1 MEVGMRVVRGPD
13 WKWAAQDEGEG
24 HAGTV
29 VEVGRQGSAC
39 TPDRT
44 AVVQWDGG
52 VRTNYRAGY
61 QGAYDLR
68 LYDNAQIGVRHPNI
82 ICDSCKKHGIVGMR
96 WRCSVCYDFDLC
108 TQCYM
113 GNKHDLGHAFER
125 HETALS
131 RPVPVSS
138 RAGLERVQLRGLFQG
153 AKVVRGPD
161 WDWGNQ
167 DGGDGKH
174 GKVNEIRGW
183 DAESWR
189 SVACVTW
196 ANGSTNVYRV
206 GHKGKVDLKCIA
218 DSHGGYYFA
227 EHLPLLGEPA
237 EVRGQEMQ
245 EERAFQVGDKV
256 KCLLEEDILRQM
268 QDGHGGWNPKMAEF
282 IGKVGTVHRITERGD
297 VRVEYG
303 GTKMRWTY
311 HSGALTKVDTF
322 SVGDLVRVLDDE
334 DRVKQL
340 QVGHGEWNEA
350 MRTAVGQVG
359 QVVKV
364 YTDGDL
370 RVCVRDKVW
379 TFNALCASAVRLG
392 DVDANNLMSTEHR
405 EGAAMVC
412 QKDGMAVH
420 GVATEDSSGVSELV
434 SEASLGNLGRVV
446 EILQRFPD
454 KVDGRSQG
462 KTALQVASF
471 AGHGALL
478 DALLRAG
485 ARTDVRDDEGDAALH
500 YAAFGN
506 RAAAATALLGAG
518 ANVDAANK
526 ASTTALHVAA
536 SIGHTD
542 VVMALLA
549 HRADVNAQDVDGD
562 TPLHEAIS
570 RDHRDVVEQLSA
582 VPIADFSLRNR
593 RGFNLLHQAALK
605 GSAIATHKILGRARQ
620 LVDVKK
626 DDGFAPIHLA
636 ALNNHQE
643 VARILVAEGQCDVD
657 VRTNRAQTPLLLA
670 VLQGHVELVQLLV
683 AERCDVNARDEDGDT
698 ALHLA
703 LGRTHVA
710 VVPAGVV
717 GVAGGSGSG
726 GAAGAAGA
734 GQCAQSSTRAAND
747 SLVNR
752 LKSTGLLGPT
762 DPTTGAAIA
771 CFLAQEGADI
781 ALPNVRGKAPLDLV
795 HDPRLA
801 QLLKDFAD
809 WAQQA
814 RREATLAGG
823 GAGPSVGP
831 SAGPSAGPPLQCLAG
846 THAPSP
852 RRAPPPNPI
861 NTVTNL
867 AMVAPSPQQPPATVV
882 VAAAMAAM
890 AVVEHAECL
899 VCNEVAPLVRFLPC
913 EHSVAC
919 EECTVKMKKCI
930 SCQVTIVKKLRS
942 DGTELD
948 IASLQ
953 TTPTPSSSLSPS
965 SSGLPLMV
973 GGGDGTSTPTPSA
986 ALPVV
991 GDPGAGSGAGAE
1003 EVAELVRRC
1012 RDMESRLTCPV
1023 CMDQIRDIV
1032 FLCGHGACGACAPG
1046 LAQCPLCRQVIQKRI
1061 HMYV

>member
-405 EGAAMVC
+405 EESLRTVLL
-412 QKDGMAVH
+412 QLVSL
-420 GVATEDSSGVSELV
+420 VATSTDSSGVSELV

-726 GAAGAAGA
+726 GAAALWGISRPCV
-734 GQCAQSSTRAAND
+734 Q
-747 SLVNR
+747 

-809 WAQQA
+809 
-814 RREATLAGG
+814 
-823 GAGPSVGP
+823 
-831 SAGPSAGPPLQCLAG
+831 C
-846 THAPSP
+846 P

-942 DGTELD
+942 G
-948 IASLQ
+948 Q
-953 TTPTPSSSLSPS
+953 C
-965 SSGLPLMV
+965 
-973 GGGDGTSTPTPSA
+973 
-986 ALPVV
+986 
-991 GDPGAGSGAGAE
+991 GAGAE